1 MKTIEEVLAEHGGVF
16 AKGVHCSKN
25 GPPAECCILE
35 MEALRLGIPCTDSP
49 RLVRMWDL
57 RGINDAAWSSRDVA
71 TPHLLR
77 LHAAYVGSLDWPQER
92 QCKVLERIVIF
103 TVNRIVSRFPG
114 LPKNVAEKCDSAR
127 TVEEA
132 RSALALDLARASDL
146 SRDLALDLAID
157 LAHARAH
164 ARDLALARALALA
177 LATDEALILAVDV
190 WVDAASDPAP

>member
-1 MKTIEEVLAEHGGVF
+1 VKTIEEVLAEHGGVF

-35 MEALRLGIPCTDSP
+35 MEALRLGIPCTDKP
-49 RLVRMWDL
+49 ELVRMWDL

-77 LHAAYVGSLDWPQER
+77 LHAAYVGSMDWPQGR
-92 QCKVLERIVIF
+92 QRKVLERIVIF

-114 LPKNVAEKCDSAR
+114 LPKNVAEKCKSAR

-132 RSALALDLARASDL
+132 QSALDLALDLDLDLDLAHARDLASDL
-146 SRDLALDLAID
+146 DLALDLA
-157 LAHARAH
+157 
-164 ARDLALARALALA
+164 LALASAI
-177 LATDEALILAVDV
+177 ATDEALILAVDV
-190 WVDAASDPAP
+190 WVDAASEPAP